1 MSNLYLEID
10 CVPTEE
16 GAEHP
21 FSYFKQELKDFL
33 ENYGWKAVKISGAED
48 EDEDDAD

>member
-1 MSNLYLEID
+1 VASLYLEID

-21 FSYFKQELKDFL
+21 FSYFKTELK
-33 ENYGWKAVKISGAED
+33 ENFGWKAVKITGSEED
-48 EDEDDAD
+48 EDED

>member
-1 MSNLYLEID
+1 VASLYLEID

-21 FSYFKQELKDFL
+21 FSYFKTELKEFL
-33 ENYGWKAVKISGAED
+33 ENFGWKAVKITGSEED
-48 EDEDDAD
+48 EDED